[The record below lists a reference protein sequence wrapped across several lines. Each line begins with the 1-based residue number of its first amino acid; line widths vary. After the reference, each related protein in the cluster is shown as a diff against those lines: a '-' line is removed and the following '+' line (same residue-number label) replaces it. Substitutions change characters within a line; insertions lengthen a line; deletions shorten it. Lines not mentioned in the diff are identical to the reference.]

1 MALTVTRLP
10 RRKPETAQIRPEL
23 RAKLRAAVLKAFS
36 EQDFHNVDMRS
47 IAAECEMSF
56 ATIYKYFG
64 DKERLLF
71 AFASEWLGDL
81 RLRLEEGMAG
91 LESPREK
98 LRKCL
103 WIHLRYFEENPD
115 IGRVLFMAIPLQ
127 RWMRDVTFVQS
138 EFFRPMLQLVKQAQ
152 ADGIID
158 DGVQAFQVID
168 FFVGAMQRSIIMW
181 EYRKRSYGLTEQ
193 FDRLFKMF
201 WCGIS
206 RPE

>member
-1 MALTVTRLP
+1 MALSVVPTP
-10 RRKPETAQIRPEL
+10 RRQVVTAKIRPEL
-23 RAKLRAAVLKAFS
+23 RDKLRAAVLKAFS

-71 AFASEWLGDL
+71 AFASEWLGEL
-81 RLRLEEGMAG
+81 RQLLDEGMAG

-103 WIHLRYFEENPD
+103 WIHLRYFEENPEVA
-115 IGRVLFMAIPLQ
+115 RVLFMAIPVQ
-127 RWMRDVTFVQS
+127 RWMRDETFVQS
-138 EFFRPMLQLVKQAQ
+138 DFFGPMLQLVKQAQ

-158 DGVQAFQVID
+158 DQVQAFQVID
-168 FFVGAMQRSIIMW
+168 FFVGGLQRSIIMW
-181 EYRKRSYGLTEQ
+181 DYRKRSYGLTEQ
-193 FDRLFKMF
+193 FERLFKMF
-201 WCGIS
+201 WSGIS
-206 RPE
+206 RSA

>member
-1 MALTVTRLP
+1 MALTVTPLP
-10 RRKPETAQIRPEL
+10 RRKAEPAQIRPEL

-64 DKERLLF
+64 DKDRLLF

-81 RLRLEEGMAG
+81 RRRLDDGMEG

-115 IGRVLFMAIPLQ
+115 VGRVLFMAIPLQ
-127 RWMRDVTFVQS
+127 RWMRDETFVQS
-138 EFFRPMLQLVKQAQ
+138 DFFRPMLHLVKQAQ

-158 DGVQAFQVID
+158 DKVQAFQVID
-168 FFVGAMQRSIIMW
+168 FFVGAVQRSIVMW
-181 EYRKRSYGLTEQ
+181 EYRERCYGLTEQ

-201 WCGIS
+201 WSGIA

>member
-1 MALTVTRLP
+1 MALPVTPLP
-10 RRKPETAQIRPEL
+10 RRKPEPAQIRPEL
-23 RAKLRAAVLKAFS
+23 RAKLRTAVLKAFS

-81 RLRLEEGMAG
+81 RRRLDDGVEG

-98 LRKCL
+98 LRKYL

-115 IGRVLFMAIPLQ
+115 VGRVLFMAIPLQ
-127 RWMRDVTFVQS
+127 RWMRDETFVQS
-138 EFFRPMLQLVKQAQ
+138 DFFRPMLHLVKQAQ

-158 DGVQAFQVID
+158 DSVQAFQVID
-168 FFVGAMQRSIIMW
+168 FFVGAVQRSIVMW
-181 EYRKRSYGLTEQ
+181 EYRERCYGLTEQ

-201 WCGIS
+201 WSGIARS
-206 RPE
+206 G